1 MESVQT
7 YLLGGNE
14 TTCFELSPS
23 VSPHIYWFMLQLS
36 NLVLDRKIV
45 WLLVC

>member
-23 VSPHIYWFMLQLS
+23 VPPYILFMLQLS

-45 WLLVC
+45 